1 MNKWIDAARPRTLP
15 LAASGIILGAI
26 PDEGQ
31 LWNLSGFLWAL
42 LTGILLQVLSNFAN
56 DYGDFKNG
64 ADHFRSHGPA
74 RAVQSGTISQSQ
86 MKVAILVLSLITLF
100 TGTYLIYTQLLQ
112 TERLNDFWIML
123 GIGIFAIIAA
133 YTYTAGPRPY
143 GYMGLGDLSV
153 FVFFGLVGVLGT
165 HFVLYDVL
173 TFRNLFAALFVGAM
187 SVAVLH
193 LNNMRDMDDDAKAL
207 KHTLA
212 LRLGWIGSKRYLFAL
227 FLIAFVCIGLWILE
241 GNNFFHWVAM
251 IPMIVLAT
259 RWNDIA
265 MENHPEK
272 FDPYLKRFALT
283 CFFTVFLVFVTS
295 FL

>member
-1 MNKWIDAARPRTLP
+1 M
-15 LAASGIILGAI
+15 
-26 PDEGQ
+26 
-31 LWNLSGFLWAL
+31 
-42 LTGILLQVLSNFAN
+42 
-56 DYGDFKNG
+56 
-64 ADHFRSHGPA
+64 
-74 RAVQSGTISQSQ
+74 
-86 MKVAILVLSLITLF
+86 
-100 TGTYLIYTQLLQ
+100 
-112 TERLNDFWIML
+112 NDFWMML
-123 GIGIFAIIAA
+123 VIGVLAIIAA

-143 GYMGLGDLSV
+143 GYMGLGDVSV
-153 FVFFGLVGVLGT
+153 FIFFGLVGVLGT
-165 HFVLYDVL
+165 HFVLYDELSV
-173 TFRNLFAALFVGAM
+173 RNIFASLFVGAM

-227 FLIAFVCIGLWILE
+227 FITAFVSIGFWILE
-241 GNNFFHWVAM
+241 GNNFMHWVAM
-251 IPMIVLAT
+251 LPMIVLAT

-283 CFFTVFLVFVTS
+283 CFFAVFLVFLTS